1 VTKHLLILGAGVD
14 RTTGIDFPLANTLL
28 ADVTRYLDGPGKEVE
43 TALRNML
50 PGLRFSFNNMIARA
64 VDKIATR
71 EPHEQRA
78 MVQRVQDAIAHL
90 GADQD
95 AIRKHGELIIR
106 LFNKL
111 ASIAQESQLDADTE
125 ALIREVFPKD
135 ADELI
140 DSDSILDIH
149 KLSLSDTFKTVLKR
163 TLKLG
168 LSSERHEVA
177 AALGAD
183 MLNIE
188 TLLIEKFLGFY
199 NDKPA
204 DIKNYLYIAWALWA
218 YLNRPGYR
226 GGRLV

>member
-1 VTKHLLILGAGVD
+1 
-14 RTTGIDFPLANTLL
+14 
-28 ADVTRYLDGPGKEVE
+28 
-43 TALRNML
+43 
-50 PGLRFSFNNMIARA
+50 
-64 VDKIATR
+64 
-71 EPHEQRA
+71 
-78 MVQRVQDAIAHL
+78 
-90 GADQD
+90 
-95 AIRKHGELIIR
+95 
-106 LFNKL
+106 
-111 ASIAQESQLDADTE
+111 
-125 ALIREVFPKD
+125 
-135 ADELI
+135 
-140 DSDSILDIH
+140 
-149 KLSLSDTFKTVLKR
+149 LSDTFKTVLKR